1 MELDFLSE
9 LLKQAIEIVKSTLD
23 AIDASDVVAIIGAA
37 AWIPTIVQIIY
48 SVQEKK
54 EIKNRTMSMQL
65 IDTEVFNGVSIY
77 ECRKAINSSKSG
89 SVVLLAT
96 NMFIP
101 EKSFFVNSFSVKLK
115 LCNIDEE
122 INAKILGNVDL
133 AKDEFKINSITI
145 PNEYNF
151 NLHREVICE
160 KDNIRVFA
168 LFIENYKISS
178 IRNIEEISFVLK
190 GTDDTKTIIID
201 RFNKSTY
208 KESSF
213 LLDESCYRYIT

>member
-1 MELDFLSE
+1 MEFDLISDIFN
-9 LLKQAIEIVKSTLD
+9 QAVKIANNIMGTLNG
-23 AIDASDVVAIIGAA
+23 SDIISIIGAA
-37 AWIPTIVQIIY
+37 AWIPAIVQIIY
-48 SVQEKK
+48 SLREKK
-54 EIKNRTMSMQL
+54 EIKNRIISMQL

-178 IRNIEEISFVLK
+178 IRNIEEISFLLK